1 MSRRKNGARKEW
13 KRKLTEISNLKK
25 KLRKNPDND
34 ALRSKIST
42 LKSRVVMPEKKN
54 DKNK

>member
-13 KRKLTEISNLKK
+13 KKKLTEISKLKQ

-34 ALRSKIST
+34 QLRMKINS
-42 LKSRVVMPEKKN
+42 LIKRVVMPK
-54 DKNK
+54 